1 MKIASYLHQGTRS
14 YGIVKPEG
22 IIDLGSRLSL
32 RFPDLKSLLEAGQL
46 ASVQQYSGEMID
58 FTGQEIHYLPVI
70 EHPNKILCVGMN
82 YAEKRQEFGQTDPAP
97 TLFIRFP
104 DSQTGHNTPLL
115 KPYYSSEF
123 DYEGELAVII
133 GVGGSHIPRSQALN
147 HIAGYSCYMDGSAR
161 DWQHSWFTAGKNWR
175 NTGSFGPCLTT
186 RDEIDDPHKL
196 MIRTWLNGN
205 VVQQDNTCHMI
216 HKIPGLIEY
225 ISTFTRLSP
234 GDVIITGS
242 PGGVGKTR
250 HPPLFMHAGDRVE
263 VEIEQIG
270 HLINTVADD
279 PVVTTLSTEKRGA

>member
-14 YGIVKPEG
+14 YGIVKPQG
-22 IIDLGSRLSL
+22 IIDLGSRLNL
-32 RFPDLKSLLEAGQL
+32 RFPDLKSLLEAGEL
-46 ASVQQYSGEMID
+46 ASLHQYSGEKID
-58 FTGQEIHYLPVI
+58 FTGQEVRYLPVI

-82 YAEKRQEFGQTDPAP
+82 YADKRQEFEQTDPAP

-115 KPYYSSEF
+115 KPYASDEF

-133 GVGGSHIPRSQALN
+133 GTGGSHIPCNQAIT
-147 HIAGYSCYMDGSAR
+147 HIAGYSCYMDGSVR

-186 RDEIDDPHKL
+186 RDEIDDPHNL
-196 MIRTWLNGN
+196 MIKTWLNGK

-216 HKIPGLIEY
+216 HKIPMLIEY

-242 PGGVGKTR
+242 PGGVGKKR
-250 HPPLFMHAGDRVE
+250 HPPLFMHAGDQVE

-279 PVVTTLSTEKRGA
+279 PVTATLSTEKRSA